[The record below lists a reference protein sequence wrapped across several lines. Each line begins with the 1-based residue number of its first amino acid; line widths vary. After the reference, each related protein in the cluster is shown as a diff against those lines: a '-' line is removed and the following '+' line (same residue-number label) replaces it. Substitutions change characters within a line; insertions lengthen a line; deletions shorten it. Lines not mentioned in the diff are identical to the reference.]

1 MIQKVTHRQ
10 MILMLMLLSITGT
23 LLQPHAQAIY
33 YAEQHAYLCYIPV
46 VLIMFTSMWVLS
58 RVQRRFPDKD
68 LFESLVT
75 RFPFLGR
82 LAGLMYIAFF
92 FFVFARDIRLTG
104 DYVSITLLETTPISI
119 IVLSLLVMA
128 IFIVRGGLG
137 SLIGMVEL
145 YVALFLLNSIIV
157 PFMLIQQINMD
168 NLKPYFD
175 VDLAGVGRGSW
186 YLFSFYGEMIFLPF
200 IVRGS
205 DFRVKSIVTGN
216 IVTGLLMMLIVIETI
231 TSIGVPIA
239 SRLVYPS
246 YELARQLQISDFL
259 DRFDLALAAAT
270 LPCIITKIAFDLYLV
285 CWGLKRMI
293 PKVSGKVLTGPIALL
308 GFVCAFWFFRNAIQ
322 LNRFTREWTWVAIVF
337 EVLFPIVFFLFLR
350 PRKKEAGHA
359 PNSESGERASRGK
372 QQEGEQKQEQAS
384 DESDYSEGN
393 TEGKSEEKSGD
404 KSAEK
409 SIEKK
414 GKPSHGG
421 GNLQPS

>member
-1 MIQKVTHRQ
+1 MSQRVTHRQ
-10 MILMLMLLSITGT
+10 MVLIIMLLSITGT
-23 LLQPHAQAIY
+23 LLQPHTQAIF
-33 YAEQHAYLCYIPV
+33 YAEQHAYLCYVPV
-46 VLIMFTSMWVLS
+46 VLIMFASMCMLG

-68 LFESLVT
+68 LFESMVT

-82 LAGLMYIAFF
+82 VAGFMYIAFF

-119 IVLSLLVMA
+119 IVLSLIVMA

-157 PFMLIQQINMD
+157 PFMLIQQINLD

-175 VDLAGVGRGSW
+175 IDYAGVGRGSW
-186 YLFSFYGEMIFLPF
+186 YLFSFYGEMIVLPF
-200 IVRGS
+200 VVRGR
-205 DFRVKSIVTGN
+205 DFKIKSIFSGTV
-216 IVTGLLMMLIVIETI
+216 ITGLLTMLIVVETI
-231 TSIGVPIA
+231 TAIGVPIA

-270 LPCIITKIAFDLYLV
+270 LPCIITKIAFDLYFV

-322 LNRFTREWTWVAIVF
+322 LNRFTREWTWIAIVF
-337 EVLFPIVFFLFLR
+337 EVIFPIVFFLFLR
-350 PRKKEAGHA
+350 PRKQDAQHA
-359 PNSESGERASRGK
+359 PHTGSGERASRGK
-372 QQEGEQKQEQAS
+372 QQGQERKQAS
-384 DESDYSEGN
+384 AESDQGD
-393 TEGKSEEKSGD
+393 EKSGD
-404 KSAEK
+404 QKRKDTLE
-409 SIEKK
+409 
-414 GKPSHGG
+414 G